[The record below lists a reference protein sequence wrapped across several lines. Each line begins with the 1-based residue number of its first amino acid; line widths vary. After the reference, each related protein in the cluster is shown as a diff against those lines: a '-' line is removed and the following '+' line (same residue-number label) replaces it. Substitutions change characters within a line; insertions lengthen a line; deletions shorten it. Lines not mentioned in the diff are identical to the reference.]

1 MKFLNSKRARGT
13 KKVRGSESKRVGE
26 TLVNS
31 SIVQFVLRTY
41 RDVKSPYRTRRKVE
55 NTIDWANPSATPIAG
70 LVDVV
75 FHETTQTDTETT
87 QDNN

>member
-41 RDVKSPYRTRRKVE
+41 RDVKSPYLTRRKVE
-55 NTIDWANPSATPIAG
+55 PEINWAKLPAEPTDGFVS
-70 LVDVV
+70 VV
-75 FHETTQTDTETT
+75 YHETTQTDTETT